1 MNVTHK
7 TLFDFGYSFLSPML
21 NKYAREIKL
30 HCTNSRAVCLAREG
44 WAFNEL
50 LQHLSNKNL
59 LDLDRPPIYL
69 KVSRTVL
76 FRSLLGAPDVWSM
89 ALASS
94 FSGSL
99 TQLLNKR
106 FGLQLHE
113 IFQLIPE
120 EVLSQFV
127 ELPKDSE
134 SITATLAPYNE
145 AFFNHVKPTRDAM
158 ISYFELEGLFSEDAG
173 LTFLDLGYSGTI
185 QKLITKML
193 QRDTSGLYF
202 IANSAGQNP
211 VGNHIAMMKGVFRE
225 NVKWSDGYL
234 MLERSLLLE
243 SLLTAPHGQ
252 VLDIRKDSAGRLDF
266 YYGRSA
272 APQRHFQD
280 LSTVIAGAIQGV
292 EDGFRYGVEF
302 TVPEI
307 EDLFKGFA
315 ISPSAIPKS
324 VFHLFDIDDEFSG
337 NGMMNTANHF
347 GL

>member
-7 TLFDFGYSFLSPML
+7 ALFDFGYSFLSPIL
-21 NKYAREIKL
+21 NRYVREISANCK
-30 HCTNSRAVCLAREG
+30 NSRAVCLAREG

-50 LQHLSNKNL
+50 LNHLVDKDL
-59 LDLDRPPIYL
+59 LKLDHKPVYL

-76 FRSLLGAPDVWSM
+76 FRCLLGTPEVWSM

-99 TQLLNKR
+99 IQLLNKR

-113 IFQLIPE
+113 IFQIIPE
-120 EVLSQFV
+120 ELLSQFV
-127 ELPKDSE
+127 ELPRDTASL
-134 SITATLAPYNE
+134 IATLSPYNE
-145 AFFNHVKPTRDAM
+145 TFFQHVTPTRNAM
-158 ISYFELEGLFSEDAG
+158 TAYFEAEGLFSADCG
-173 LTFLDLGYSGTI
+173 ITFLDLGYSGTI

-193 QRDTSGLYF
+193 GRDTSGLYF
-202 IANSAGQNP
+202 IANSAGRNP
-211 VGNHIAMMKGVFRE
+211 VGHHVAMMKGVFRE

-252 VLDIRKDSAGRLDF
+252 VLDIRQDSAGQLDF

-280 LSTVIAGAIQGV
+280 LQAVVNGAIKGV
-292 EDGFRYGVEF
+292 EDGFRFGVEF
-302 TVPEI
+302 TVSEI
-307 EDLFKGFA
+307 EDLFQGFA
-315 ISPSAIPKS
+315 LSPSAIPKS

-337 NGMMNTANHF
+337 NGMMNSANHF